1 MVLRDQFTIEII
13 EPFFE
18 KELLQ
23 QEEIIPFR
31 AFPFLSFEELIL
43 LFTNNIAVPNKRSN
57 RIKSNHIQAKMKIQM
72 VHPSSSTIN
81 AAVNGK
87 TRKMPKNKELVH
99 DASTCEGP
107 PAKATSSTSLQ
118 QDQVLKW
125 IQSGIAVERKIL
137 ARLLAVPTTDKS
149 KDKANIETKKDEA
162 FGPPNAKKEGEKTEG
177 GNNGRE
183 EVKATITASNDKE
196 NIASIGP
203 AEKLEI
209 RLPFVDWKT
218 ILSKSVPTQAC
229 PVEEFEAM
237 VSDIVQGWLCVL
249 ARLGQDDSPFFSSAT
264 SFRSQIY
271 RRLTLLLVAFVG
283 TIGPLSEGP
292 PSEKDASARIV
303 EHTLYLARK
312 ILKEGGSDMKKK
324 KPNEASQTLRRKN
337 IEADGLYY
345 YCFFTAIAAECCELL
360 DDHDRAML
368 AYKSI
373 RAMQDRQQ
381 LSESNAGCVVVY
393 TDHRMAPPVAAY
405 GSPVATLTK
414 TPANTPTRNPSSA
427 SKPSNDEWIS
437 FHANMSTSNRRSSLM
452 LPLRDSLETINS
464 KIGND
469 LVLPGTLEERIL
481 RCSGAN

>member
-1 MVLRDQFTIEII
+1 
-13 EPFFE
+13 
-18 KELLQ
+18 
-23 QEEIIPFR
+23 
-31 AFPFLSFEELIL
+31 
-43 LFTNNIAVPNKRSN
+43 
-57 RIKSNHIQAKMKIQM
+57 MKIQM
-72 VHPSSSTIN
+72 VHPSPSTID
-81 AAVNGK
+81 AAVNGT
-87 TRKMPKNKELVH
+87 TRKMSKNKEFVH

-107 PAKATSSTSLQ
+107 PAKATSSASLQ
-118 QDQVLKW
+118 QDQVLEW
-125 IQSGIAVERKIL
+125 IQSGIAVEREIL
-137 ARLLAVPTTDKS
+137 ERLLAITDES
-149 KDKANIETKKDEA
+149 NDKTNIETTKDAA
-162 FGPPNAKKEGEKTEG
+162 FGLPNAKKDGEKTEG

-183 EVKATITASNDKE
+183 KVKATSTASNDKE
-196 NIASIGP
+196 NIISIGP

-218 ILSKSVPTQAC
+218 ILSEAVPTQAC
-229 PVEEFEAM
+229 PMEELEAM

-249 ARLGQDDSPFFSSAT
+249 AKLGKDDSPFFSSAT

-283 TIGPLSEGP
+283 TIGSFSETP
-292 PSEKDASARIV
+292 PMEKDASARIV

-324 KPNEASQTLRRKN
+324 KPNEASQTLRRKS

-381 LSESNAGCVVVY
+381 LSESNAGCIIY

-414 TPANTPTRNPSSA
+414 TPANTPTRTPSNA
-427 SKPSNDEWIS
+427 SKPSNDEWIN
-437 FHANMSTSNRRSSLM
+437 FHANMSASNRRSSLM